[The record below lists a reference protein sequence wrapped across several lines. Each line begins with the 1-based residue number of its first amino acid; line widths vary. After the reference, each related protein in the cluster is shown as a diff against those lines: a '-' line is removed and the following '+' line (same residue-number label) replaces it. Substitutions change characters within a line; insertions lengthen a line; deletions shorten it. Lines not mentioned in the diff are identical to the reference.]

1 MKIIRYFHR
10 NFNYIYFI
18 LFYIIIHYFFFLI
31 IIKILAL
38 SRLYIRYHFI
48 NWICGFIHICKNK
61 WKKKKKYDCLI
72 DLLQTFA
79 RCGIEH
85 GNLLSRARVCCSN
98 LPEVVCYSNP
108 LKNPWYR
115 FALLVPLFVK
125 PNHISQAPF
134 RFLKPLAISPTIATL
149 PLHPPVFPSSKW
161 NSEKRK
167 KKRKNYSRANFFNF
181 FFFWLYIFSTLSTI
195 HEIQTN
201 KKC

>member
-1 MKIIRYFHR
+1 MK
-10 NFNYIYFI
+10 
-18 LFYIIIHYFFFLI
+18 
-31 IIKILAL
+31 
-38 SRLYIRYHFI
+38 
-48 NWICGFIHICKNK
+48 
-61 WKKKKKYDCLI
+61 KKKKKYDCLI

-134 RFLKPLAISPTIATL
+134 RFLKPPAISPTIATL

-161 NSEKRK
+161 NSEREK
-167 KKRKNYSRANFFNF
+167 KKEKIIVEQISLIFFLALYF
-181 FFFWLYIFSTLSTI
+181 FDIVNNPRDS
-195 HEIQTN
+195 N
-201 KKC
+201 